1 MKKSFFLVIF
11 AFTMLTS
18 ATLFADLKGTGRLS
32 IAVSFN
38 AMEELTR
45 AVVKDAADISLI
57 IPEGM
62 EPHEAEPTPKNL
74 VFLSNADALIYNGLG
89 MEFYLEKILSSVEN
103 KNLELIEASKGI
115 DPIKLKE
122 EEHKHSHEDEDNDAE
137 HEHEDGDHKGHHHHH
152 GSVDPHAW
160 LSPSSAITMV
170 KNIQTEL
177 SRIDKK
183 NSAIYK
189 KNADA
194 YIKQLRSLIKGYKGK
209 FAKLKNKH
217 FVASHAA
224 FGYLCRDFGLVQSS
238 IQDVFAE
245 GEPNAKQLAELV
257 EHCKHHGIKTIFSE
271 EAASTALAETL
282 SREVGGKVIKI
293 YTIEIAE
300 DDMDYISRMR
310 ENLKR
315 IYENLK

>member
-1 MKKSFFLVIF
+1 MKKSFLIVFF
-11 AFTMLTS
+11 AFAFFAS
-18 ATLFADLKGTGRLS
+18 SSLFADLKGTGRLS

-45 AVVKDAADISLI
+45 AIVKDLADVSLI

-74 VFLSNADALIYNGLG
+74 IFLSNADVLVYNGLG
-89 MEFYLEKILSSVEN
+89 MEFYLEKTLSAVEN
-103 KNLELIEASKGI
+103 KNIVLIEASKGI
-115 DPIKLKE
+115 EPIKLNE
-122 EEHKHSHEDEDNDAE
+122 EEHRHAHEDEESEDE
-137 HEHEDGDHKGHHHHH
+137 HDGEESEEHHHHH

-160 LSPSSAITMV
+160 LSPSSAIMMV

-177 SRIDKK
+177 SRIDTK
-183 NSAIYK
+183 NGAVYK

-194 YIKQLRSLIKGYKGK
+194 YIKQLRSLIKSYKGK
-209 FAKLKNKH
+209 FAKLKNKN

-245 GEPNAKQLAELV
+245 GEPNAKQLATLV
-257 EHCKHHGIKTIFSE
+257 EHCKEHGIKIIFSE
-271 EAASTALAETL
+271 EASSTALAETL
-282 SREVGGKVIKI
+282 SREVGGKVVKI
-293 YTIEIAE
+293 YTIEMSE
-300 DDMDYISRMR
+300 DNMDYLSRMK